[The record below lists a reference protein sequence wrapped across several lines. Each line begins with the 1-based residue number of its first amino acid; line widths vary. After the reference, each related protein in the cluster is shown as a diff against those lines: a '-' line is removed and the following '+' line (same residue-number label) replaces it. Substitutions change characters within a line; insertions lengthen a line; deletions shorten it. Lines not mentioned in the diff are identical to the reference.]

1 MFIALGIGSAG
12 LIAGITAAALSD
24 TFPRYHTV
32 LQECGGGLVVGSV
45 SLLGFAF
52 FMI

>member
-1 MFIALGIGSAG
+1 MFVALSIGSAG
-12 LIAGITAAALSD
+12 LIAGIAAAALSD
-24 TFPRYHTV
+24 TFPRYRAM